1 MTKAKTDKSAEGSRS
16 RSQIIVLFIAL
27 IVFIM
32 LLFANFAYLNTQAN
46 YDKQYIGHAGE
57 LRVLSQRIA
66 KNATEAAAGK
76 AAAFK
81 LLSDARNDFAQRW
94 GYLKKGDPA
103 TGLPPAPATVRPEM
117 RAVQLDWERLLK
129 NTDAILSSEQ
139 TVLSLH
145 QVAATLAETVPQLQI
160 EYEKVVEILLQR
172 GAPAAQVAMA
182 QRQSLLAERILGA
195 VNTVLAGDENSQQA
209 ADAFGRDATRFGQ
222 VLNGMLQGNPALKIS
237 QVEDRDARARL
248 SEISELF
255 QFVSGSVD
263 EILETS
269 PELFKVRESASNI
282 FSLSQ
287 TLLDEASHLATRFEN
302 LAGGRNTDTIGG
314 YVLGL
319 LALASIILIGLVMV
333 RETNRQLRE
342 TAEKNERNQNAIMR
356 LLDEIEDLADGD
368 LTVTASVTEDFTGTI
383 ADSINY
389 SVDQLRD
396 LVATINL
403 TAGQVAAAVQETQ
416 ATAMHL
422 AQASEHQAQQ
432 ISEASTAISDMAES
446 IDQVSAN
453 AAESS
458 AVAERS
464 VEIANKGN
472 EVVHNTIHG
481 MDNIREQIQDTAKRI
496 KRLGE
501 SSQEIGD
508 IVSLIDDIADQTNIL
523 ALNAAIQASMA
534 GDAGRGFAVVAD
546 EVQRLAERSSA
557 ATRQIETLVRA
568 IQTDTNEAVISM
580 EQTTT
585 EVVRGARLAQD
596 AGVALEEIEGV
607 SKTLA
612 ALIQSISNAA
622 QQQTSSAGQISLTM
636 NVIQQ
641 ITSQTSSGSTATAE
655 SIGNLAKMASQL
667 RRSVSGFT
675 LPAASATGL
684 KSVSGVVMGDRH
696 DYVALE
702 WVKGEIAETL
712 KQAHQAIEAVLD
724 DPQASPGLDE
734 CLDYIHQ
741 VHGSLQMV
749 EFYGAALLAEEMEHL
764 VEALQHER
772 VSHRDEALHLLLQ
785 ALGQLPIYLDRVQ
798 GARRDLPL
806 VVLPLINDLRSA
818 RGESLLSET
827 SLFSPQLPE
836 LPPLSARST
845 GAAGAGRT
853 AERAAQIAPDA
864 ANGLGRFAARAG

>member
-1 MTKAKTDKSAEGSRS
+1 MEGSRS

-32 LLFANFAYLNTQAN
+32 LLFANFAYLNTQAT

-94 GYLKKGDPA
+94 GYLKKA
-103 TGLPPAPATVRPEM
+103 TRPPACR
-117 RAVQLDWERLLK
+117 RAGYRAPGNARVQLDWERLLK

-145 QVAATLAETVPQLQI
+145 QVAATLAETVPQLQV

-172 GAPAAQVAMA
+172 GAPAARWRWPSVNRCWPSGFSARSTPCWPATKTRSRPPTPLAATPPFRPGA
-182 QRQSLLAERILGA
+182 QRHASGQPGADQPGRRPRCPRAPDRNFRAVPVRLRLRGRNPRNLARTVQGARIG
-195 VNTVLAGDENSQQA
+195 EQH
-209 ADAFGRDATRFGQ
+209 
-222 VLNGMLQGNPALKIS
+222 LQPVANPARRSLAPGQRFRKPG
-237 QVEDRDARARL
+237 RRA
-248 SEISELF
+248 
-255 QFVSGSVD
+255 
-263 EILETS
+263 
-269 PELFKVRESASNI
+269 
-282 FSLSQ
+282 
-287 TLLDEASHLATRFEN
+287 H
-302 LAGGRNTDTIGG
+302 TDTIGG

-432 ISEASTAISDMAES
+432 IAEASTAISDMAES

-585 EVVRGARLAQD
+585 EVVRGA
-596 AGVALEEIEGV
+596 AG
-607 SKTLA
+607 
-612 ALIQSISNAA
+612 
-622 QQQTSSAGQISLTM
+622 AGCRGGAGR
-636 NVIQQ
+636 N
-641 ITSQTSSGSTATAE
+641 
-655 SIGNLAKMASQL
+655 
-667 RRSVSGFT
+667 RRGF
-675 LPAASATGL
+675 
-684 KSVSGVVMGDRH
+684 
-696 DYVALE
+696 E
-702 WVKGEIAETL
+702 
-712 KQAHQAIEAVLD
+712 
-724 DPQASPGLDE
+724 DPGGADPEHFQR
-734 CLDYIHQ
+734 
-741 VHGSLQMV
+741 
-749 EFYGAALLAEEMEHL
+749 GAATDVVGRA
-764 VEALQHER
+764 
-772 VSHRDEALHLLLQ
+772 
-785 ALGQLPIYLDRVQ
+785 
-798 GARRDLPL
+798 DLPDDERDPADHHADL
-806 VVLPLINDLRSA
+806 VRFHRHRREHRQP
-818 RGESLLSET
+818 GENGQPVAAFGVRFHL
-827 SLFSPQLPE
+827 
-836 LPPLSARST
+836 
-845 GAAGAGRT
+845 AAGAGDGQQGVGILT
-853 AERAAQIAPDA
+853 EW
-864 ANGLGRFAARAG
+864 

>member
-1 MTKAKTDKSAEGSRS
+1 MTTATTPKPQAGSRS

-32 LLFANFAYLNTQAN
+32 LLFANFAYLNTQST

-81 LLSDARNDFAQRW
+81 LLAEARNDFARRW
-94 GYLKKGDPA
+94 GYLKKGDPD
-103 TGLPPAPATVRPEM
+103 TGLPAAPSAVRAEM
-117 RAVQLDWERLLK
+117 RAVQTDWEALLK
-129 NTDAILSSEQ
+129 NTDAILASEQ

-145 QVAATLAETVPQLQI
+145 QVAATLAETVPQLQM
-160 EYEKVVEILLQR
+160 ESEKVVDILLQR
-172 GAPAAQVAMA
+172 GAPASQVALA

-195 VNTVLAGDENSQQA
+195 VNTVLAGDETAVQA
-209 ADAFGRDATRFGQ
+209 ADAFGRDANRFGQ
-222 VLNGMLQGNPALKIS
+222 VLTGMLQGNPGLRIT
-237 QVEDRDARARL
+237 QVEDQDARARL
-248 SEISELF
+248 AEIAELF
-255 QFVSGSVD
+255 EFVSGSVD

-269 PELFKVRESASNI
+269 PQLFQVRASANNI
-282 FSLSQ
+282 FNLSQ
-287 TLLDEASHLATRFEN
+287 TLLDEASHLATGFEN
-302 LAGGRNTDTIGG
+302 LASGRSFDTIGG

-333 RETNRQLRE
+333 RATNQQLRE

-403 TAGQVAAAVQETQ
+403 TAGQVAGAVQDTQ

-432 ISEASTAISDMAES
+432 IAEASTAIEQMAQS

-568 IQTDTNEAVISM
+568 IQADTNEAVISM

-641 ITSQTSSGSTATAE
+641 ITTQTSSGSTATAE

-675 LPAASATGL
+675 LPAP
-684 KSVSGVVMGDRH
+684 
-696 DYVALE
+696 
-702 WVKGEIAETL
+702 
-712 KQAHQAIEAVLD
+712 KQAD
-724 DPQASPGLDE
+724 D
-734 CLDYIHQ
+734 
-741 VHGSLQMV
+741 
-749 EFYGAALLAEEMEHL
+749 
-764 VEALQHER
+764 
-772 VSHRDEALHLLLQ
+772 
-785 ALGQLPIYLDRVQ
+785 
-798 GARRDLPL
+798 
-806 VVLPLINDLRSA
+806 
-818 RGESLLSET
+818 
-827 SLFSPQLPE
+827 
-836 LPPLSARST
+836 
-845 GAAGAGRT
+845 
-853 AERAAQIAPDA
+853 
-864 ANGLGRFAARAG
+864 